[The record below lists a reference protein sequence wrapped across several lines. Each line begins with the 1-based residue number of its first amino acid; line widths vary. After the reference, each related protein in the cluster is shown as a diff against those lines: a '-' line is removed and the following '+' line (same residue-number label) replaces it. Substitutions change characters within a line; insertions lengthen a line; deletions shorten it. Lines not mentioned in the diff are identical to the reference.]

1 MNKTNQEKIKAKCEQ
16 LLFPEVKNSKWTSTV
31 QLLESTMQIMSK
43 LNDARE
49 EKFSLNYN
57 FFIVNKKDIQSL
69 FVSFLPK
76 PKTWYHTQNSSIFFC
91 RLFLFYNIVLKE
103 N

>member
-49 EKFSLNYN
+49 EK
-57 FFIVNKKDIQSL
+57 I
-69 FVSFLPK
+69 
-76 PKTWYHTQNSSIFFC
+76 
-91 RLFLFYNIVLKE
+91 
-103 N
+103 